1 MVFFVI
7 IFFSFLRF
15 FLLDSGFSWWQFSYL
30 SIMKAMNLMS
40 RSFKVSTFLT
50 WVKQQKLK
58 TQFHLELFRQ
68 TNENSKR
75 INDSTTVTG
84 ALWIR
89 PYHRVKGDSKT
100 QNEILVANKILP
112 KDISTIERII
122 TFQFALRTCRC
133 ACVEVYVATG
143 AAIWQSNDVYALY
156 VSDSVSECHSFVTP
170 YDVYVLAN
178 KCELHT

>member
-1 MVFFVI
+1 
-7 IFFSFLRF
+7 
-15 FLLDSGFSWWQFSYL
+15 
-30 SIMKAMNLMS
+30 MNLMS

-68 TNENSKR
+68 SNENSKR
-75 INDSTTVTG
+75 INDSTIVTG

-89 PYHRVKGDSKT
+89 PYHRVKGDSKS
-100 QNEILVANKILP
+100 QNEVLVANKILP
-112 KDISTIERII
+112 KDISTMERII

-133 ACVEVYVATG
+133 ACVEVYVVTG

-156 VSDSVSECHSFVTP
+156 VSDSVSECLSFVTP